1 MAEISYVKPEDVED
15 PALREFFERAAR
27 EGTPR
32 PEIIAIRAHQPDVLR
47 TWMQKW
53 DRVFKNGIADPHIK
67 ELCRVR
73 VSSSLE
79 CSY

>member
-1 MAEISYVKPEDVED
+1 MAEISFVKPEDVED
-15 PALREFFERAAR
+15 PKLRAFFERAAR

-47 TWMQKW
+47 TWMEKW
-53 DRVFKNGIADPHIK
+53 DRVFKNGIADPALK
-67 ELCRVR
+67 ELIRVR